1 MHWIYIVECSDGT
14 YYTGYT
20 RNVEKRIKEHNES
33 KKGAKYTRCRRP
45 VVLRYAESFES
56 RQAAC
61 RREYE
66 IKQLPRVK
74 KEELIKKKAYFIWSI
89 ILTFSNYS
97 SILKLV
103 IIIIIILVYTIIGY

>member
-1 MHWIYIVECSDGT
+1 MRLEEVKEKEMHWIYIVECSDGT

-66 IKQLPRVK
+66 IKQLSRVK
-74 KEELIKKKAYFIWSI
+74 KEELIKKKVDRLQLIRQF
-89 ILTFSNYS
+89 F
-97 SILKLV
+97 
-103 IIIIIILVYTIIGY
+103 

>member
-14 YYTGYT
+14 YYTRYT

-66 IKQLPRVK
+66 IKQLSRVK
-74 KEELIKKKAYFIWSI
+74 KKVKAKRKLKSLWWL